1 MAVMK
6 TRDKYLTRHGSAW
19 RYQREIP
26 RDVAHL
32 DGRKHVRIALG
43 DVPVAEARLRR
54 DILAAADDRLWAAL
68 RSGESATTAWQ
79 AYEAQRALQEA
90 MGLSGIETT
99 DFRRMTDEER
109 QAMGRNMLA
118 AFSFV
123 TGKAAARA
131 TDDEVEAFDAA
142 HPVAR
147 AALPSSPP
155 PPVLLSDA
163 LRQHID
169 DETLANASKSASQ
182 LRKWVERRERGVR
195 HFVTVVG
202 DLPMTAITRDHA
214 LRFHRWWRDRI
225 VAEGLNSDMA
235 RKDFAVLRAVYAAHF
250 DRLGEDRQNVFDR
263 LTFPKGQDSDRQ
275 PFTPEQVRAIL
286 APDALPALNDEA
298 RAILHVLALTGARP
312 SEIANL
318 TGANIHLDADVP
330 HVSIEPRKDRQLKAK
345 SSRRKIPLIG
355 DALNAMRRHPK
366 GFGRYLDKE
375 DSLSAALM
383 KSLKSGGFLKPG
395 QSVYSLR
402 HSFIDGLRAAGV
414 GDDLRRAIVGHA
426 VGDAHSG
433 YGKGFDLPILRDAMA
448 KATAALT

>member
-1 MAVMK
+1 MK
-6 TRDKYLTRHGSAW
+6 TRDKYLARHGSAW

-54 DILAAADDRLWAAL
+54 DMLAAADDRLWAAL

-90 MGLSGIETT
+90 IGFAHVETT
-99 DFRRMTDEER
+99 DYRRMSDEER
-109 QAMGRNMLA
+109 QALGKNMLR
-118 AFSFV
+118 AFSLA

-131 TDDEVEAFDAA
+131 TDDEVAGFNPM
-142 HPVAR
+142 HPAAR
-147 AALPSSPP
+147 AALPSAPP
-155 PPVLLSDA
+155 PPITIRDA

-169 DETLANASKSASQ
+169 DEALANASKSPSQ
-182 LRKWVERRERGVR
+182 LRKWTERRERAVR
-195 HFVTVVG
+195 NFVVVIG
-202 DLPMTAITRDHA
+202 DLPMTEITRDHA
-214 LRFHRWWRDRI
+214 LRFHRHWRTRI

-263 LTFPKGQDSDRQ
+263 LTFPKTTDSDRQ
-275 PFTPEQVRAIL
+275 PFTPEQVRAII
-286 APDALPALNDEA
+286 APDALPSLNDEA
-298 RAILHVLALTGARP
+298 RAILTVLAMTGARP

-318 TGANIHLDADVP
+318 TTGCIHLDADVP
-330 HVSIEPRKDRQLKAK
+330 HIEIAPRKDRQLKAK

-355 DALNAMRRHPK
+355 EALNAMRRHPK
-366 GFGRYLDKE
+366 GFARYADKE
-375 DSLSAALM
+375 DVLSATLM
-383 KSLKSGGFLKPG
+383 KSMKSGGFLKLG

-426 VGDAHSG
+426 TNDAHSG
-433 YGKGFDLPILRDAMA
+433 YGKGFDLPTLRDAMA